1 MKHYPNR
8 YNSAK
13 SDARWV
19 LWLRRGIWGANAFL
33 AVCAATVGGFVAGTL
48 SELRSSLPSVE
59 KLSTYQPRL
68 VTEIYSTEIQKD
80 GSEQHTLLAKLY
92 RENREWCPFDQ
103 MPVNLIHATIAIE
116 DRPFFKHRGV
126 DPKGILRAAVANL
139 RAGRVRQG
147 GSTITQQLVRAIWLS
162 RERTLARKVKELAL
176 AVQVERCFT
185 KDEILELYLN
195 EVCYGHGA
203 YGVKAAAK
211 LYFGKEPKDL
221 SLAECALLA
230 GLPRWPAGYS
240 PFNYPERALAR
251 RNMVLD
257 AMAEV
262 GYISRKQADEAAKQ
276 PLGVIGQPREQGY
289 ASFRAPH
296 FTHMVVRMLCET
308 YGVETIYGG
317 GLRIY
322 TTLDMRLQRAAEEVM
337 TEGVERL
344 RARGVLK
351 RDLRGQGALVCL
363 STQSGDVVAMVGGVG
378 PYEKVQFNRAHP
390 GPPFYGRQPGSAIKP
405 YVWAA
410 ALESGY
416 GPYSVVSAAP
426 ITIRVGP
433 GKYWSPKGGHGSYT
447 LASALA
453 HSINR
458 VSVRLLLDIGAEKV
472 ARYAAAMMGIP
483 VTRLRAVPSL
493 ALGTSEVSPLEMAT
507 GFACFPTGGLR
518 PTPRFIRRI
527 TDAEGNVLV
536 EEQSH
541 FERVIA
547 EPTANTMV
555 RLMQGVITNGTGRQ
569 ARISWPCAGKTGT
582 AQDGRDIWFVGFT
595 PDLVASVWVG
605 NDDHSPLG
613 GNAYGGTY
621 CAPIWGAFMRRA
633 MAVWP
638 VHGKFSTGPGVQGK
652 VARLGPDN
660 KGKTV
665 TLCSDTGGLAG
676 PYCPSTYEKVLGEND
691 ELPARCTVH
700 RRATGGVIEEGSEEI
715 DLHAGGRT
723 LTICTD
729 SGQLATSNCPRTI
742 EAQFPPGEG
751 PKGTCSLH
759 RRASSAR
766 KPSIIPD
773 EEQIEGAPEQPSEVS
788 QADEPATGSSA
799 TTSDVPVQP
808 DE

>member
-1 MKHYPNR
+1 MV
-8 YNSAK
+8 
-13 SDARWV
+13 WV
-19 LWLRRGIWGANAFL
+19 RRAIWGLNAFIVL
-33 AVCAATVGGFVAGTL
+33 CAATVGGFVAGAL

-68 VTEIYSTEIQKD
+68 VTEIYSTEIQQD

-92 RENREWCPFDQ
+92 RENREWCSLDQ
-103 MPVNLIHATIAIE
+103 IPVDLIHATIAVE

-126 DPKGILRAAVANL
+126 DPKGIIRAAFANL

-162 RERTLARKVKELAL
+162 RERTLIRKVKELAL

-185 KDEILELYLN
+185 KEEILEMYLN

-221 SLAECALLA
+221 TLAECALLA

-251 RNMVLD
+251 RNMVLE

-262 GYISRKQADEAAKQ
+262 GYISANQAAQAAKQ
-276 PLGVIGQPREQGY
+276 PLGVTEEPREQGY

-296 FTHMVVRMLCET
+296 FTHMVVRMLCDA
-308 YGVETIYGG
+308 YGVETIYSG

-322 TTLDMRLQRAAEEVM
+322 TTLDMRLQRIAEEVM
-337 TEGVERL
+337 TKGVERL

-351 RDLRGQGALVCL
+351 KDLRGQGALVCL

-378 PYEKVQFNRAHP
+378 AYEKVQFNRAHP
-390 GPPFYGRQPGSAIKP
+390 GPPYYGRQPGSAIKP
-405 YVWAA
+405 YVWTA

-426 ITIRVGP
+426 ISIRVGP

-447 LASALA
+447 LAAALA

-458 VSVRLLLDIGAEKV
+458 VSVRLLMDIGADKV
-472 ARYAAAMMGIP
+472 ARYAASMMGIP

-493 ALGTSEVSPLEMAT
+493 ALGTSEVSPLEMAV
-507 GFACFPTGGLR
+507 GYACFPTGGLR
-518 PTPRFIRRI
+518 PTPRFVRRI
-527 TDAEGNVLV
+527 TDADGNLLV

-555 RLMQGVITNGTGRQ
+555 RLMQGVITSGTGRE
-569 ARISWPCAGKTGT
+569 ARIRWPCAGKTGT
-582 AQDGRDIWFVGFT
+582 AQDGRDIWFIGFT
-595 PDLVASVWVG
+595 PDLVASIWIG

-621 CAPIWGAFMRRA
+621 CAPLWAAFMSRA
-633 MAVWP
+633 MSIWP
-638 VHGKFSTGPGVQGK
+638 IHGKFSSGPGVEGR
-652 VARLGPDN
+652 VASLGPTD

-665 TLCSDTGGLAG
+665 TICAETGMLAG
-676 PYCPSTYEKVLGEND
+676 PYCPSTYEKVLGAD
-691 ELPARCTVH
+691 EEMPGRCTKH
-700 RRATGGVIEEGSEEI
+700 RKPSGAAVELRSNEAEPQEGSRAVTICADSGELATPHCPHTVEAHFPPGRGPSRTCT
-715 DLHAGGRT
+715 LHGGSSTGRGEVGASRPSTAQPSGGRT
-723 LTICTD
+723 EEAPQTPTPTS
-729 SGQLATSNCPRTI
+729 SGAEP
-742 EAQFPPGEG
+742 
-751 PKGTCSLH
+751 
-759 RRASSAR
+759 
-766 KPSIIPD
+766 
-773 EEQIEGAPEQPSEVS
+773 PSEK
-788 QADEPATGSSA
+788 PAETN
-799 TTSDVPVQP
+799 
-808 DE
+808 E

>member
-1 MKHYPNR
+1 MRYYPDR
-8 YNSAK
+8 YKTAQ
-13 SDARWV
+13 ARIAWIAWV
-19 LWLRRGIWGANAFL
+19 RRAIWGLNALL

-68 VTEIYSTEIQKD
+68 VTEIYSTEVQKD
-80 GSEQHTLLAKLY
+80 GGEAHTLLAKLY
-92 RENREWCPFDQ
+92 RENREWCPLDQ
-103 MPVNLIHATIAIE
+103 MPVDLIHATVAIE

-126 DPKGILRAAVANL
+126 DPKGIIRAALANL

-162 RERTLARKVKELAL
+162 RERTFVRKIKELAL

-203 YGVKAAAK
+203 YGAKAAAK
-211 LYFGKEPKDL
+211 LYFGKEPRDL
-221 SLAECALLA
+221 TLAECALLA

-251 RNMVLD
+251 RNAVLD

-262 GYISRKQADEAAKQ
+262 GYISHKQAEEASKQ
-276 PLGVIGQPREQGY
+276 PLGVTGEPREQGY
-289 ASFRAPH
+289 ASFRAPY

-308 YGVETIYGG
+308 YGVETVYGG
-317 GLRIY
+317 GLRVY
-322 TTLDMRLQRAAEEVM
+322 TSLDMRLQRIAEEVLAK
-337 TEGVERL
+337 GVERL

-405 YVWAA
+405 YVWTA

-433 GKYWSPKGGHGSYT
+433 GKYWSPRGGQGSYT

-472 ARYAAAMMGIP
+472 ARYAATMMGIP

-493 ALGTSEVSPLEMAT
+493 ALGTSEVSPLEMAV

-518 PTPRFIRRI
+518 PTPRFVRRI
-527 TDAEGNVLV
+527 TDADGNLLV

-547 EPTANTMV
+547 EATANTMV
-555 RLMQGVITNGTGRQ
+555 RLMQGVITGGTGRQ
-569 ARISWPCAGKTGT
+569 ARIPWPCAGKTGT

-613 GNAYGGTY
+613 GNAFGGTY
-621 CAPIWGAFMRRA
+621 CAPIWADFMRRA
-633 MAVWP
+633 MAIWP
-638 VHGKFSTGPGVQGK
+638 VHGKFSTGPGVEGK
-652 VARLGPDN
+652 VAKLGPEN

-665 TLCSDTGGLAG
+665 TLCSETGMLAG

-691 ELPARCTVH
+691 EVPGRCTKH
-700 RRATGGVIEEGSEEI
+700 RRPSGSGTQETAEETGAQIE
-715 DLHAGGRT
+715 GRSV
-723 LTICTD
+723 TICVD
-729 SGQLATSNCPRTI
+729 SGQLATPHCPRTI
-742 EAQFPPGEG
+742 EGRFAPGQG
-751 PKGTCSLH
+751 PRGTCPLH
-759 RRASSAR
+759 GGASSGREQAEASERRPTEPTTAR
-766 KPSIIPD
+766 PSEPVGTPSPAPPNADTSSGNLVKPD
-773 EEQIEGAPEQPSEVS
+773 E
-788 QADEPATGSSA
+788 
-799 TTSDVPVQP
+799 
-808 DE
+808 